1 MNYLTDAFK
10 AMDML
15 NEEAF
20 DPTPE
25 GAEEL
30 SDFLSGDIDDTVD
43 IIDPNAETEEELED
57 SYVGKIILDCCVCHS
72 KLYKDKDEI
81 TLDEEAEIANPD
93 EECPFCYSTEGFKII
108 GEVTEVEPEDLEET
122 DEVEVKAE
130 KGGEKVEVE
139 TEVKDELGEAKRP
152 GIKKS
157 RRINEAA
164 KQSFV
169 KRFLEKKNESADKTS
184 KTDRIDAKRDD
195 KVEKA
200 KKALAKANDDADS
213 LKDMRK
219 KRAKAKFEKE
229 LDDAD
234 ADRDDEKKAI
244 KEDYAENGMVSF
256 DLNTGIVPII
266 DASQYDT
273 AIEFPQDA
281 DYGEGE
287 YQDMW
292 DDFIIEEAT
301 PFIEDL
307 VHFTDKNI
315 KVSNVSYFHPKAY
328 NYSSDEINFTLT
340 LSADLLNHLIS
351 EYTSN
356 RDFIDFISKHYR
368 GYSGFISYMASD
380 EQELMEQNEKEP
392 DRTLAQIIVYNAKDH
407 IKEAQELFEY
417 TVLED
422 QYNLDL
428 HWIDEDDGLDES
440 LNEEIADYVDT
451 YRGCKLYNSGSKFT
465 SYYMGKSI
473 SSNTLEG
480 IKGKIEKAQSEHDKK
495 YKNLPESKTKKCEK
509 EDKECKEKCTDE
521 ACDKKDMK
529 KNEGLESIKI
539 NTGEQEIEVKA
550 KEDGSEYDDDFG
562 DSASFGTGEEEISP
576 IDDPDALMNE
586 IESDEET
593 PADGEDTSIDAET
606 EESGENEDDPFA
618 DMEDVEVSEEEETE
632 DTTKQEKLITRRP
645 RTPKRVNEEID
656 GVTLNTGEQEIEVTT
671 RKLDNTDE
679 TFSEDTEENSIDVD
693 VDEIDEES
701 FNSLGEKFLTKT
713 YGNVKSYRTTSATSY
728 GNKLKLEGVIRF
740 ASGKQKKT
748 SFIFESKDITR
759 SGKARFIGEN
769 VELSRGHRAFTVSGR
784 MSGGKFIPESL
795 SYRYKAKDKATGTSQ
810 KVFGSVKI

>member
-30 SDFLSGDIDDTVD
+30 SDFLSGDIDDTID

-130 KGGEKVEVE
+130 KDGEEVEVE
-139 TEVKDELGEAKRP
+139 TEVKDELSEAKRP
-152 GIKKS
+152 TIKKS
-157 RRINEAA
+157 RRINETA

-169 KRFLEKKNESADKTS
+169 KRFLEKKSKLNEAKFKLTDEDKAYLKEFGETEKDFPQIERAANVAYYGLSTPYSFGGAKISLEDAIEELGREGFLSAIRRAAFHRTTLRNGKNGNQIKIDASRLWKNESADKTS

-200 KKALAKANDDADS
+200 KKSLEKADDDADS

-234 ADRDDEKKAI
+234 ADRDD
-244 KEDYAENGMVSF
+244 
-256 DLNTGIVPII
+256 
-266 DASQYDT
+266 
-273 AIEFPQDA
+273 
-281 DYGEGE
+281 
-287 YQDMW
+287 
-292 DDFIIEEAT
+292 
-301 PFIEDL
+301 
-307 VHFTDKNI
+307 
-315 KVSNVSYFHPKAY
+315 
-328 NYSSDEINFTLT
+328 
-340 LSADLLNHLIS
+340 
-351 EYTSN
+351 
-356 RDFIDFISKHYR
+356 
-368 GYSGFISYMASD
+368 
-380 EQELMEQNEKEP
+380 
-392 DRTLAQIIVYNAKDH
+392 
-407 IKEAQELFEY
+407 
-417 TVLED
+417 
-422 QYNLDL
+422 
-428 HWIDEDDGLDES
+428 
-440 LNEEIADYVDT
+440 
-451 YRGCKLYNSGSKFT
+451 
-465 SYYMGKSI
+465 
-473 SSNTLEG
+473 
-480 IKGKIEKAQSEHDKK
+480 
-495 YKNLPESKTKKCEK
+495 
-509 EDKECKEKCTDE
+509 
-521 ACDKKDMK
+521 MK

-539 NTGEQEIEVKA
+539 NTGDQEIEVKA

-586 IESDEET
+586 IEGDEET
-593 PADGEDTSIDAET
+593 PAEDETTSDESTETTET
-606 EESGENEDDPFA
+606 EETAEEETSTEEGDGGESDPFA
-618 DMEDVEVSEEEETE
+618 DMEDVEISEEEETE
-632 DTTKQEKLITRRP
+632 NTTKQERLITRRP
-645 RTPKRVNEEID
+645 RSLNKVNEEID
-656 GVTLNTGEQEIEVTT
+656 SVTLNTGAQEIEVTT

-701 FNSLGEKFLTKT
+701 FDSLGEKFLTKT

-728 GNKLKLEGVIRF
+728 GNKLKLEGIIRF

-784 MSGGKFIPESL
+784 VSGGKFIPESL
-795 SYRYKAKDKATGTSQ
+795 SYRYKAKDKATGASQ